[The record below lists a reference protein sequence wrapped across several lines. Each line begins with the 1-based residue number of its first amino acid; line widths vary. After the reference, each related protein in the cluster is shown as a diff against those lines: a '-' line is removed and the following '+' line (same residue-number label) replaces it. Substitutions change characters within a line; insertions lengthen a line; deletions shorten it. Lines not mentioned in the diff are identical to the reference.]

1 MFSLIIYIL
10 IAAIGFM
17 MGYLYKRSF
26 TNAQFF
32 SPDPK
37 KSLRTFMTVF
47 VLAMLI
53 TFALSWVTTHLLA
66 STSIPEEGSIKYQNT
81 HSVMIFVLNFFFFAL
96 VVLSNFYSQSL
107 KKMAWMPYVLT
118 IGYYCVFILKDAY
131 YISDYYQ
138 VWLRAMHQPEGD
150 MSTIVSTAWEKCTIG
165 GVVTL
170 FNYGM
175 IWWGLR
181 K

>member
-1 MFSLIIYIL
+1 MFSLIIYLL
-10 IAAIGFM
+10 IVAIGFM
-17 MGYLYKRSF
+17 MGYLYKRSV

-37 KSLRTFMTVF
+37 KSLRIFMTVF
-47 VLAMLI
+47 VMAMVI
-53 TFALSWVTTHLLA
+53 TFGLSWVTTHLLA
-66 STSIPEEGSIKYQNT
+66 GTSIPEEGSIKYQNT

-96 VVLSNFYSQSL
+96 VVLANFYSQSL
-107 KKMAWMPYVLT
+107 KKMAWVPYLLT
-118 IGYYCVFILKDAY
+118 IGYYCIFILKDAY

-138 VWLRAMHQPEGD
+138 MWLKAMHQQPGD
-150 MSTIVSTAWEKCTIG
+150 MSTIISNAWEKCGIG
-165 GVVTL
+165 SVVTL